1 MLKRT
6 FDILLSVFA
15 IFLLFPLFLLVSF
28 LIVIDSGFPIFF
40 LQKRIG
46 RGAKEFNIIKFRTM
60 KTNNEN
66 ITITVSDDSRI
77 TRFGKYLRKTKIDE
91 LPEIL
96 NVLFGQMSFVGP
108 RPDVKGYADK
118 VKCPTLLA
126 TGEFDPL
133 CPLEDAVEVYEDLTC
148 KKELW
153 VIEDQF
159 HPLWGIPNLGKL
171 DCHHYIMDW
180 LQRALIDGKTND
192 KRIAYVSNK
201 GDGPFGDCEWT
212 PTIKPGE
219 AYF

>member
-15 IFLLFPLFLLVSF
+15 IFLLFPFFLVVSF

-60 KTNNEN
+60 RTNNEN

-77 TRFGKYLRKTKIDE
+77 TRIGKYLRKTKIDE

-118 VKCPTLLA
+118 LKGANRKILALRPGITGPASLKYYNEEYILSQKSNPKKYNDEVIFPDKVKINMDYFHNRSFFLDLKIIFA
-126 TGEFDPL
+126 TIFR
-133 CPLEDAVEVYEDLTC
+133 V
-148 KKELW
+148 
-153 VIEDQF
+153 F
-159 HPLWGIPNLGKL
+159 
-171 DCHHYIMDW
+171 
-180 LQRALIDGKTND
+180 
-192 KRIAYVSNK
+192 
-201 GDGPFGDCEWT
+201 
-212 PTIKPGE
+212 
-219 AYF
+219 

>member
-15 IFLLFPLFLLVSF
+15 IFLLFPFFVLVSL

-46 RGAKEFNIIKFRTM
+46 RDAKEFNIIKFRTM
-60 KTNNEN
+60 KKNNEN

-77 TRFGKYLRKTKIDE
+77 TRIGKYLRKTKIDE

-118 VKCPTLLA
+118 LKGADRKILALRPGITGPASLKYYNEEYILSQKSNPKKYNDEVIFPDKVKINMDYFHNRSFFLDLKIIFA
-126 TGEFDPL
+126 TIF
-133 CPLEDAVEVYEDLTC
+133 
-148 KKELW
+148 
-153 VIEDQF
+153 
-159 HPLWGIPNLGKL
+159 
-171 DCHHYIMDW
+171 
-180 LQRALIDGKTND
+180 
-192 KRIAYVSNK
+192 RI
-201 GDGPFGDCEWT
+201 F
-212 PTIKPGE
+212 
-219 AYF
+219 

>member
-6 FDILLSVFA
+6 FDILLSVSA
-15 IFLLFPLFLLVSF
+15 IFLLFPFFLLVSF

-77 TRFGKYLRKTKIDE
+77 TRIGKYLRKTKIDE

-118 VKCPTLLA
+118 LKGANRKILALRPGITGPASLKYYNEEYILSQKSNPKKYNDEVIFPDKVKINMDYFHNRSFFLDLKIIFA
-126 TGEFDPL
+126 TIFR
-133 CPLEDAVEVYEDLTC
+133 V
-148 KKELW
+148 
-153 VIEDQF
+153 F
-159 HPLWGIPNLGKL
+159 
-171 DCHHYIMDW
+171 
-180 LQRALIDGKTND
+180 
-192 KRIAYVSNK
+192 
-201 GDGPFGDCEWT
+201 
-212 PTIKPGE
+212 
-219 AYF
+219 

>member
-1 MLKRT
+1 MMLKRT
-6 FDILLSVFA
+6 FDIILSIFA
-15 IFLLFPLFLLVSF
+15 IFLLFPSFLVVSF

-77 TRFGKYLRKTKIDE
+77 TRIGKYLRKTKIDE

-118 VKCPTLLA
+118 LKGANRKILALRPGITGPASLKYYNEEYILSQKSNPKKYNDEVIFPDKVKINMHYFHNRSFFLDLKIIFA
-126 TGEFDPL
+126 TIF
-133 CPLEDAVEVYEDLTC
+133 
-148 KKELW
+148 
-153 VIEDQF
+153 
-159 HPLWGIPNLGKL
+159 
-171 DCHHYIMDW
+171 
-180 LQRALIDGKTND
+180 
-192 KRIAYVSNK
+192 RI
-201 GDGPFGDCEWT
+201 F
-212 PTIKPGE
+212 
-219 AYF
+219 

>member
-15 IFLLFPLFLLVSF
+15 IFLLFPSFLVVSF

-46 RGAKEFNIIKFRTM
+46 RDAKEFNIIKFRTM
-60 KTNNEN
+60 KKNNEN

-77 TRFGKYLRKTKIDE
+77 TRIGKYLRKTKIDE

-118 VKCPTLLA
+118 LKGANRKILDLRPGITGPASLKYYNEEYILSQKSNPKKYNDEVIFPDKVKINMDYFHNRSFFLDLKIIFA
-126 TGEFDPL
+126 TIF
-133 CPLEDAVEVYEDLTC
+133 
-148 KKELW
+148 
-153 VIEDQF
+153 
-159 HPLWGIPNLGKL
+159 
-171 DCHHYIMDW
+171 
-180 LQRALIDGKTND
+180 
-192 KRIAYVSNK
+192 RI
-201 GDGPFGDCEWT
+201 F
-212 PTIKPGE
+212 
-219 AYF
+219 

>member
-15 IFLLFPLFLLVSF
+15 IFLLFPFFLLVSF

-66 ITITVSDDSRI
+66 ITVTVSDDSRI
-77 TRFGKYLRKTKIDE
+77 TRIGKYLRKTKIDE

-118 VKCPTLLA
+118 LKGANRKILALRPGITGPASLKYYNEEYILSQKSNPKKYNDEVIFPDKVKINMHYFHNRSFFLDLKIIFA
-126 TGEFDPL
+126 TIFR
-133 CPLEDAVEVYEDLTC
+133 V
-148 KKELW
+148 
-153 VIEDQF
+153 F
-159 HPLWGIPNLGKL
+159 
-171 DCHHYIMDW
+171 
-180 LQRALIDGKTND
+180 
-192 KRIAYVSNK
+192 
-201 GDGPFGDCEWT
+201 
-212 PTIKPGE
+212 
-219 AYF
+219 

>member
-15 IFLLFPLFLLVSF
+15 IFLLFPFFLLVSF

-46 RGAKEFNIIKFRTM
+46 RDAKEFNIIKFRTM
-60 KTNNEN
+60 KKNNEN

-77 TRFGKYLRKTKIDE
+77 TRIGKYLRKTKIDE

-118 VKCPTLLA
+118 LKGANRKILALRPGITGPASLKYYNEEYILSQKSNPKKYNDEVIFPDKVKINMDYFHNRSFFLDLKIIFA
-126 TGEFDPL
+126 TIFR
-133 CPLEDAVEVYEDLTC
+133 V
-148 KKELW
+148 
-153 VIEDQF
+153 F
-159 HPLWGIPNLGKL
+159 
-171 DCHHYIMDW
+171 
-180 LQRALIDGKTND
+180 
-192 KRIAYVSNK
+192 
-201 GDGPFGDCEWT
+201 
-212 PTIKPGE
+212 
-219 AYF
+219 

>member
-15 IFLLFPLFLLVSF
+15 IFLLFPFFLLVSF

-66 ITITVSDDSRI
+66 ITITVSNDSRI
-77 TRFGKYLRKTKIDE
+77 TRIGKYLRKTKIDE

-118 VKCPTLLA
+118 LKGANRKILALRPGITGPASLKYHNEEYILSQKSNSKKYNDEVIFPDKVKMNLDYFYNRSFFLDLKIIFA
-126 TGEFDPL
+126 TIF
-133 CPLEDAVEVYEDLTC
+133 
-148 KKELW
+148 
-153 VIEDQF
+153 
-159 HPLWGIPNLGKL
+159 
-171 DCHHYIMDW
+171 
-180 LQRALIDGKTND
+180 
-192 KRIAYVSNK
+192 RI
-201 GDGPFGDCEWT
+201 F
-212 PTIKPGE
+212 
-219 AYF
+219 

>member
-1 MLKRT
+1 MILKRT
-6 FDILLSVFA
+6 FDIILSIFA
-15 IFLLFPLFLLVSF
+15 IFLLFPSFLVVSF

-77 TRFGKYLRKTKIDE
+77 TRIGKYLRKTKIDE

-118 VKCPTLLA
+118 LKGANRKILALRPGITGPASLKYYNEEYILSQKSNPKKYNDEVIFPDKVKINMHYFHNRSFFLDLKIIFA
-126 TGEFDPL
+126 TIFR
-133 CPLEDAVEVYEDLTC
+133 V
-148 KKELW
+148 
-153 VIEDQF
+153 F
-159 HPLWGIPNLGKL
+159 
-171 DCHHYIMDW
+171 
-180 LQRALIDGKTND
+180 
-192 KRIAYVSNK
+192 
-201 GDGPFGDCEWT
+201 
-212 PTIKPGE
+212 
-219 AYF
+219 

>member
-1 MLKRT
+1 MFKRT
-6 FDILLSVFA
+6 FDILISIFA
-15 IFLLFPLFLLVSF
+15 IFLLFPFFLLVSF

-77 TRFGKYLRKTKIDE
+77 TRIGKYLRKTKIDE

-118 VKCPTLLA
+118 LKGANRKILALRPGITGPASLKYYNEEYILSQKSNPKKYNDEVIFPDKVKINMHYFHNRSFFLDLKIIFA
-126 TGEFDPL
+126 TIFR
-133 CPLEDAVEVYEDLTC
+133 V
-148 KKELW
+148 
-153 VIEDQF
+153 F
-159 HPLWGIPNLGKL
+159 
-171 DCHHYIMDW
+171 
-180 LQRALIDGKTND
+180 
-192 KRIAYVSNK
+192 
-201 GDGPFGDCEWT
+201 
-212 PTIKPGE
+212 
-219 AYF
+219 

>member
-77 TRFGKYLRKTKIDE
+77 TRIGKYLRKTKIDE

-118 VKCPTLLA
+118 LKGANRKILALRPGITGPASLKCYNEEYILSQKSNPKKYNDEVIFPDKVKINMHYFHNRSFFLDLKIIFA
-126 TGEFDPL
+126 TIFR
-133 CPLEDAVEVYEDLTC
+133 V
-148 KKELW
+148 
-153 VIEDQF
+153 F
-159 HPLWGIPNLGKL
+159 
-171 DCHHYIMDW
+171 
-180 LQRALIDGKTND
+180 
-192 KRIAYVSNK
+192 
-201 GDGPFGDCEWT
+201 
-212 PTIKPGE
+212 
-219 AYF
+219 

>member
-6 FDILLSVFA
+6 FDILISIFA
-15 IFLLFPLFLLVSF
+15 IFLLFPFFLLVSF
-28 LIVIDSGFPIFF
+28 IIVIDSGFPIFF

-77 TRFGKYLRKTKIDE
+77 TRIGKYLRKTKIDE

-118 VKCPTLLA
+118 LKGANRKILALRPGITGPASLKYYNEEYILSQKSNPKKYNDEVIFPDKVKINMDYFHNRSFFLDLKIIFA
-126 TGEFDPL
+126 TIFR
-133 CPLEDAVEVYEDLTC
+133 V
-148 KKELW
+148 
-153 VIEDQF
+153 F
-159 HPLWGIPNLGKL
+159 
-171 DCHHYIMDW
+171 
-180 LQRALIDGKTND
+180 
-192 KRIAYVSNK
+192 
-201 GDGPFGDCEWT
+201 
-212 PTIKPGE
+212 
-219 AYF
+219 

>member
-15 IFLLFPLFLLVSF
+15 IFLLFPFFLLVSL

-46 RGAKEFNIIKFRTM
+46 RDAKEFNIIKFRTM

-77 TRFGKYLRKTKIDE
+77 TRIGKYLRKTKIDE

-118 VKCPTLLA
+118 LKGADRKILALRPGITGPASLKYYNEEYILSQKSNPKKYNDEVIFPDKVKINMDYFHNRSFFLDLKIIFA
-126 TGEFDPL
+126 TIF
-133 CPLEDAVEVYEDLTC
+133 
-148 KKELW
+148 
-153 VIEDQF
+153 
-159 HPLWGIPNLGKL
+159 
-171 DCHHYIMDW
+171 
-180 LQRALIDGKTND
+180 
-192 KRIAYVSNK
+192 RI
-201 GDGPFGDCEWT
+201 F
-212 PTIKPGE
+212 
-219 AYF
+219 

>member
-1 MLKRT
+1 MMLKRT
-6 FDILLSVFA
+6 FDIVLSIFA
-15 IFLLFPLFLLVSF
+15 IFLLFPSFLVVSF

-77 TRFGKYLRKTKIDE
+77 TRIGKYLRKTKIDE

-118 VKCPTLLA
+118 LKGANRKILALRPGITGPASLKYYNEEYILSQKSNPKKYNDEVIFPDKVKINMDYFHNRSFFLDLKIIFA
-126 TGEFDPL
+126 TIF
-133 CPLEDAVEVYEDLTC
+133 
-148 KKELW
+148 
-153 VIEDQF
+153 
-159 HPLWGIPNLGKL
+159 
-171 DCHHYIMDW
+171 
-180 LQRALIDGKTND
+180 
-192 KRIAYVSNK
+192 RI
-201 GDGPFGDCEWT
+201 F
-212 PTIKPGE
+212 
-219 AYF
+219 